1 MDEFEL
7 IRQYFSDLGQDSSGC
22 VELGV
27 GDDCAIVSPPA
38 GQQLVFSIDT
48 LVEGTHFLP
57 GTPPQQIATR
67 LLGATLS
74 DLAAMGARPGFFT
87 LALTLPESDPE
98 WLAEFARP
106 LAQMA
111 ERHGV
116 RLVGGDTTKGPLTLT
131 VQVHGWVDRGCAL
144 RRDGA
149 RPGDAIYVTGTLG
162 DSRAGLESLLRNL
175 PHDDDIAYL
184 QRRFYAPEPRLA
196 TAQLLTGQAS
206 AAIDVSDGLLADL
219 QHILT
224 ASHVGACIEL
234 DELPLS
240 PALRRFAG
248 EQKAI
253 EWACSGGEDFEICFT
268 LPPGHEEAVLD
279 SLVHHEVPVWKVG
292 EIRASSGLVVRNSA
306 GEQAVSARGFNHFS
320 EQTES

>member
-22 VELGV
+22 VALGV
-27 GDDCAIVSPPA
+27 GDDCAIVSPPV

-87 LALTLPESDPE
+87 LAITLPESDPD
-98 WLAEFARP
+98 WLAAFAKP
-106 LAQMA
+106 LAGMA

-131 VQVHGWVDRGCAL
+131 VQVHGWVEQDKAL

-149 RPGDAIYVTGTLG
+149 KPGDAVYVTGTLG
-162 DSRAGLESLLRNL
+162 DSRAGLETLLKNL
-175 PHDDDIAYL
+175 PGNDDVDYL
-184 QRRFYAPEPRLA
+184 RQRFYAPEPRLA
-196 TAQLLTGQAS
+196 TAQLLVGQAS
-206 AAIDVSDGLLADL
+206 AAIDISDGLLADL
-219 QHILT
+219 QHILK
-224 ASHVGACIEL
+224 ASDVGACIEL

-253 EWACSGGEDFEICFT
+253 DWACSGGEDFEICFT
-268 LPPGHEEAVLD
+268 LPAAHEEAVLD
-279 SLVHHEVPVWKVG
+279 SLVHHDVPVWRVG
-292 EIRASSGLVVRNSA
+292 EIRQSYGLFVTDAA
-306 GEQAVSARGFNHFS
+306 GERPATARGFNHFAETS
-320 EQTES
+320 E

>member
-87 LALTLPESDPE
+87 LAITLPESDPA
-98 WLAEFARP
+98 WLAAFAQP
-106 LAQMA
+106 LASMA

-131 VQVHGWVDRGCAL
+131 VQVHGWVEQGKAL

-149 RPGDAIYVTGTLG
+149 KPGDAVYVTGTLG
-162 DSRAGLESLLRNL
+162 DSRAGLETLLKKSSVNS
-175 PHDDDIAYL
+175 DVAYL
-184 QRRFYAPEPRLA
+184 QQRFYAPEPRLT
-196 TAQLLTGQAS
+196 TAQLLVGLAS

-219 QHILT
+219 EHILK
-224 ASHVGACIEL
+224 ASNVGACIEL

-248 EQKAI
+248 EQQAI
-253 EWACSGGEDFEICFT
+253 DWACSGGEDFEICFT
-268 LPPGHEEAVLD
+268 LPASHEEAVLD
-279 SLVHHEVPVWKVG
+279 SLVHHDVPVWRVG
-292 EIRASSGLVVRNSA
+292 EVRQSHGLFVKDA
-306 GEQAVSARGFNHFS
+306 TGERPVTARGFNHFS
-320 EQTES
+320 EISE